1 MIEFAWLSRHES
13 TDEFLADCIFGTS
26 QLGSTIDQ
34 KHEDTHMVV
43 TLALMMT
50 FFMR

>member
-1 MIEFAWLSRHES
+1 M
-13 TDEFLADCIFGTS
+13 ADCIFGPS
-26 QLGSTIDQ
+26 QLGSMIDQ

-43 TLALMMT
+43 TLALIMT

>member
-1 MIEFAWLSRHES
+1 MSRHES